1 MTLRLGE
8 QVENAARFGLHE
20 HLTRFRPGSIAPPSA
35 IDASVVTPDVLFS
48 TAAGRIGIVSEL
60 GQASTRI
67 LDDLQRNLEL
77 HLKGPGDLDYSGY
90 RKARLELGSKPSV
103 GFVDGDL

>member
-20 HLTRFRPGSIAPPSA
+20 HLTRFRPGSVAPPAA
-35 IDASVVTPDVLFS
+35 IDSAVAKPDILFS
-48 TAAGRIGIVSEL
+48 TAAGRIGIISEL

-77 HLKGPGDLDYSGY
+77 RVKGPGDLDYSAY
-90 RKARLELGSKPSV
+90 RRARLELGSKPSV